1 MRIARTTQI
10 LLHEYSPLT
19 QTEYS
24 CLSTRVSSVR
34 LYILGALAQ
43 SGPMHGHQIRR
54 EAQTNRTELWTD
66 IKVGSLYAALNRMAE
81 EGIIEAVRTERSG
94 NLPAR
99 TIYAITDTGR
109 QELSVLRDDVLRE
122 VRLRPDPVDL
132 ALQYSTELGPDA
144 VIAAFTNRRAA
155 LQAELEAWQLLYAQA
170 KPYLRGTEPLS
181 FEHHTIRLEAEITWH
196 DRVIAELPIALDPTL
211 DPPD

>member
-1 MRIARTTQI
+1 M
-10 LLHEYSPLT
+10 
-19 QTEYS
+19 
-24 CLSTRVSSVR
+24 SSVR
-34 LYILGALAQ
+34 LYILGALAGL
-43 SGPMHGHQIRR
+43 GPMHGHQIRR

-66 IKVGSLYAALNRMAE
+66 IKVGSLYGALNRMSE

-94 NLPAR
+94 NMPAR
-99 TIYAITDTGR
+99 TIYAITETGR

-144 VIAAFTNRRAA
+144 IIAAFANRRAA

-181 FEHHTIRLEAEITWH
+181 FEHRLIRLEAELTWH
-196 DRVIAELPIALDPTL
+196 EHVIAELPIALAAAD
-211 DPPD
+211 

>member
-1 MRIARTTQI
+1 M
-10 LLHEYSPLT
+10 
-19 QTEYS
+19 
-24 CLSTRVSSVR
+24 SSVR
-34 LYILGALAQ
+34 LYILGALAA

-66 IKVGSLYAALNRMAE
+66 IKVGSLYGALNRMAD

-94 NLPAR
+94 NMPAR
-99 TIYAITDTGR
+99 TIYAITDVGR

-122 VRLRPDPVDL
+122 VRLRADPVDL
-132 ALQYSTELGPDA
+132 ALQYSTGLGPDA

-155 LQAELEAWQLLYAQA
+155 LQAELDAWRLLHAQA
-170 KPYLRGTEPLS
+170 TPYLRGTEPLS

-196 DRVIAELPIALDPTL
+196 DRVVAELPIVLA
-211 DPPD
+211 PPDQETV